1 MILSSAQLTTL
12 RSQPNETR
20 LFLSIY
26 RPATLL
32 ACQVNDPTITRGSRS
47 ITYDGVSAGSYLSV
61 EADVT
66 LMVGTSAG
74 QDDVG
79 RIRVRSITSSVITVA
94 ENTLSWAD
102 NHYLTIIQQVDIN
115 AVFPRIINNPSDPTS
130 VIFYKDF
137 DISYTN
143 QNTVLGSFP
152 NMGSHRAAFR
162 DGGNASLYYTATGT
176 YNVNGDSLTYLWNFE
191 GGTPTGSTALTP
203 GYVSY
208 PTSGHYRTKLTVS
221 NASGGSDISY
231 RYVSIYDRPE
241 NGTSV
246 PILKWQLK
254 QFSGSRSEGGYTL
267 GITVKENMDQIQPN
281 ALVVIFADDLYG
293 GTQVSLGGNQQNS
306 EKIVFVGYILA
317 DTIVYDYQKSEV
329 NFSAGSVSEVMKIAE
344 GFSCSVETKAS
355 PATWFEIQDMSIAKA
370 MYHYLRWH
378 STVLKVTDVQ
388 YTGDDRKVQFFDADR
403 SSLYDAIAQFLSS
416 GVLGQLVS
424 DRQGKLWAEILPEGR
439 VNPLDPPVAMSLL
452 KQDWIGSPSLTE
464 KRTEQT
470 SFVEMGGI
478 AWSGVST
485 GTFSALL
492 TNAPDTAPLY
502 RGRVEKKQGFILLN
516 QGQLNSMSGNYLAT
530 KNARFP
536 EISFNLAGNYRNLDI
551 APVESVRPFIAVED
565 TIRGIRIFNDPYR
578 VESMSWA
585 YDPVHASFTPDIVV
599 HRISTG
605 SAGTTVEI
613 PDVPDDGGFGQS
625 SGFNLPRIPALG
637 LPAQFA
643 EAIQSTAFRAI
654 CLPGTLHAIT
664 GGRAQFGTPIK
675 VNADG
680 TFVAGS
686 DSLTCVLNGA
696 YLFLWDSSVAI
707 NTSTVNDDGY
717 YYTFLNLPGTWTA
730 FGGKLDGYAYVVPG
744 NTSANHADIVGWAL
758 ARGSG
763 LVTLQIAEN
772 TNASGPTG
780 FGSLFAM
787 RLGD

>member
-1 MILSSAQLTTL
+1 
-12 RSQPNETR
+12 
-20 LFLSIY
+20 
-26 RPATLL
+26 
-32 ACQVNDPTITRGSRS
+32 
-47 ITYDGVSAGSYLSV
+47 
-61 EADVT
+61 
-66 LMVGTSAG
+66 MVGTSAG

-94 ENTLSWAD
+94 ENTLSWSD

-115 AVFPRIINNPSDPTS
+115 AVFPRIINNPADPTS
-130 VIFYKDF
+130 VIFYKDY
-137 DISYTN
+137 DVSYVS
-143 QNTVLGSFP
+143 QNSVLGSFP

-162 DGGNASLYYTATGT
+162 EGGNASLYYTATGT

-191 GGTPTGSTALTP
+191 GGTPTGSTSLTP

-221 NASGGSDISY
+221 NASGGSDVSY

-254 QFSGSRSEGGYTL
+254 QFAGSRSEGGYTL
-267 GITVKENMDQIQPN
+267 GITVKESIDQIQPN
-281 ALVVIFADDLYG
+281 ALVVIFADDIYG
-293 GTQVSLGGNQQNS
+293 GTQVSLGGNQQNG

-317 DTIVYDYQKSEV
+317 DTITYDYQKSEV
-329 NFSAGSVSEVMKIAE
+329 NFSAGSVSEVMKTAE

-370 MYHYLRWH
+370 IYHYLRWH

-439 VNPLDPPVAMSLL
+439 VNPLDSPEAMSIL
-452 KQDWIGSPSLTE
+452 KQDWVGSPSLTE

-516 QGQLNSMSGNYLAT
+516 QNQLNSMSGNYLAT

-551 APVESVRPFIAVED
+551 APVETVRPFIAVED
-565 TIRGIRIFNDPYR
+565 TVRGIRIFNDPYR
-578 VESMSWA
+578 MESMNWS
-585 YDPVHASFTPDIVV
+585 YEPVHGVFNPDIVV

-643 EAIQSTAFRAI
+643 AAIEALAPSNRFIFIDAATNNIAASASNSNLSFSTSLSI
-654 CLPGTLHAIT
+654 YNNYI
-664 GGRAQFGTPIK
+664 
-675 VNADG
+675 G
-680 TFVAGS
+680 TFQPNGNGVSILTPGKYFMIAFTFITFATVPTAGS
-686 DSLTCVLNGA
+686 GYVVVSFDANGPDMEGGH
-696 YLFLWDSSVAI
+696 FQQ
-707 NTSTVNDDGY
+707 Y
-717 YYTFLNLPGTWTA
+717 YYAPD
-730 FGGKLDGYAYVVPG
+730 GGGIYTHFIHWGILDGYGTLGA
-744 NTSANHADIVGWAL
+744 SAANATDKTVN
-758 ARGSG
+758 
-763 LVTLQIAEN
+763 VTPRFLIWKIA
-772 TNASGPTG
+772 
-780 FGSLFAM
+780 
-787 RLGD
+787 